1 MGKQFFYRGYLT
13 SCNYACGYCPFS
25 KRKMTEE
32 QRRNDQEALEK
43 FLCQMEGE
51 TEKHALLIVPYGE
64 ALIQEY
70 YWVAMARFS
79 QIPSEEYVGC
89 QTNLSFPVEKMLSV
103 YEASGGEK
111 QKLRLWCT
119 FHPSMTTVE
128 TFVMQCKQLEQAGIA
143 YCVGTVGN
151 PDEIVRIQKLREQL
165 PEHVY
170 VWINQMDGRKRN
182 YTEEEIRRFQE
193 IDPYFKLE
201 LKHYPADSSKCRK
214 SVFQE
219 ADGSRY
225 FCNLHAAQ
233 AGKRSRNIHVVH
245 SEKTCHDLHVSQE
258 VEKSQIPVADD
269 LDTLKNASHGH
280 PNANNSCR
288 RKECSCYI
296 AYCNRTDVEEL
307 FFFEPYPAFRIPT
320 YPKGIFLDIDGTLVE
335 EGKRALSDAMAEK
348 IQWLAKKSK
357 LYLATAL
364 PYPEAMGKCRKIADC
379 LSGGVF
385 ADGGHILIWES
396 VEGERKIKWEEVVPL
411 YMDNDDLT
419 ASASGSIT
427 ASVDEQS
434 SSTQQV
440 CAASSTNIGRL
451 TTPVGRSITANVGCR
466 SYQIRGVVYKQTLFS
481 KRKQGWL
488 LGEAETLVREMGQN
502 REWKKQLRFH
512 REKKHIGITSTKA
525 DKRTGVAKICLKEG
539 IALEDGMAVG
549 NEEEDLPMLSLFP
562 RSLYV
567 SELSKQ

>member
-89 QTNLSFPVEKMLSV
+89 QTNLSFPVEKMLSF

-128 TFVMQCKQLEQAGIA
+128 TFVMQCQQLEQAGIA

-193 IDPYFKLE
+193 IDPYFTLE

-233 AGKRSRNIHVVH
+233 AGGEYTN
-245 SEKTCHDLHVSQE
+245 L
-258 VEKSQIPVADD
+258 
-269 LDTLKNASHGH
+269 N
-280 PNANNSCR
+280 CR
-288 RKECSCYI
+288 RKECSCYL

-335 EGKRALSDAMAEK
+335 EGKRTLSDAMAEK
-348 IQWLAKKSK
+348 IRWLAQKSK

-396 VEGERKIKWEEVVPL
+396 VVGERKIKWEEVIPL
-411 YMDNDDLT
+411 YADNDNIT
-419 ASASGSIT
+419 ASASGSII
-427 ASVDEQS
+427 ANEDEQS
-434 SSTQQV
+434 LSTQQV
-440 CAASSTNIGRL
+440 CATGSTNIGRL
-451 TTPVGRSITANVGCR
+451 GSITASVGCR

-488 LGEAETLVREMGQN
+488 PGEADALVREMGQN
-502 REWKKQLRFH
+502 REWKKQFRFH
-512 REKKHIGITSTKA
+512 REKKHIGITSAKA

-562 RSLYV
+562 RSLYLR
-567 SELSKQ
+567 EMSKQ

>member
-32 QRRNDQEALEK
+32 QRRKDQEALEK

-193 IDPYFKLE
+193 IDPYFTLE

-233 AGKRSRNIHVVH
+233 AGGEYTN
-245 SEKTCHDLHVSQE
+245 L
-258 VEKSQIPVADD
+258 
-269 LDTLKNASHGH
+269 N
-280 PNANNSCR
+280 CR
-288 RKECSCYI
+288 RKECSCYL

-320 YPKGIFLDIDGTLVE
+320 YSKGIFLDIDGTLVE
-335 EGKRALSDAMAEK
+335 EGKRTLSDAMAEK
-348 IQWLAKKSK
+348 IRWLAQKSK

-396 VEGERKIKWEEVVPL
+396 VVGERKIKWEEVVPL
-411 YMDNDDLT
+411 YVDNDGLT
-419 ASASGSIT
+419 ASASG
-427 ASVDEQS
+427 
-434 SSTQQV
+434 
-440 CAASSTNIGRL
+440 RL
-451 TTPVGRSITANVGCR
+451 TTTIGGSINAGVGYR
-466 SYQIRGVVYKQTLFS
+466 SYQIRGIVYKQTLFS

-488 LGEAETLVREMGQN
+488 PGEAEDLVREMGQN
-502 REWKKQLRFH
+502 RVWEKQLRFH
-512 REKKHIGITSTKA
+512 REKKHIGITSAKA
-525 DKRTGVAKICLKEG
+525 DKRTGVAKICLREG
-539 IALEDGMAVG
+539 IALEDGMAMG
-549 NEEEDLPMLSLFP
+549 NQEEDLPMLSLFP
-562 RSLYV
+562 RSLYLG
-567 SELSKQ
+567 EMSKQ

>member
-25 KRKMTEE
+25 KRRMTEE
-32 QRRNDQEALEK
+32 QRRKDQEALEQ
-43 FLCQMEGE
+43 FVCQMEAE
-51 TEKHALLIVPYGE
+51 TEEHALLIVPYGE

-70 YWVAMARFS
+70 YWVAMARLS

-128 TFVMQCKQLEQAGIA
+128 AFVGQCQELEQADIA
-143 YCVGTVGN
+143 YCVGAVGN
-151 PDEIVRIQKLREQL
+151 PDEIFWIQELRKKL

-170 VWINQMDGRKRN
+170 VWINQMDGRKKK
-182 YTEEEIRRFQE
+182 YTEEEIQRFQE
-193 IDPYFKLE
+193 IDPYFPLE
-201 LKHYPADSSKCRK
+201 LRHYPADSSKCRK

-233 AGKRSRNIHVVH
+233 TGKA
-245 SEKTCHDLHVSQE
+245 CHDLLASQTE
-258 VEKSQIPVADD
+258 EKCH
-269 LDTLKNASHGH
+269 TLSHPREEEGYT
-280 PNANNSCR
+280 NSVCKR
-288 RKECSCYI
+288 RECSCYL

-320 YPKGIFLDIDGTLVE
+320 YPQGIFLDIDGTLVA
-335 EGKRALSDAMAEK
+335 EGKRALSDTMAEK
-348 IQWLAKKSK
+348 VRFLAQKSK

-364 PYPEAMGKCRKIADC
+364 PYSEAMGKCRKIADC

-385 ADGGHILIWES
+385 ADGGHILAWEN
-396 VEGERKIKWEEVVPL
+396 VGGERRIKWEEVVHLWADEDKLSHPL
-411 YMDNDDLT
+411 GGVVRKNS
-419 ASASGSIT
+419 SAR
-427 ASVDEQS
+427 
-434 SSTQQV
+434 QV
-440 CAASSTNIGRL
+440 PAACSKLII
-451 TTPVGRSITANVGCR
+451 PANVGCR

-481 KRKQGWL
+481 RRRQGWL
-488 LGEAETLVREMGQN
+488 PEEAEALVREIEQSTGD
-502 REWKKQLRFH
+502 EKQLRFH
-512 REKKHIGITSTKA
+512 VEKRHIGMISVKA
-525 DKRTGVAKICLKEG
+525 DKKAGVERICAREG
-539 IALEDGMAVG
+539 IALEDGMAMG
-549 NEEEDLPMLSLFP
+549 NEEGDLPMLSLFP
-562 RSLYV
+562 RSVY
-567 SELSKQ
+567 QGRRT

>member
-13 SCNYACGYCPFS
+13 SCNYSCGYCPFS

-32 QRRNDQEALEK
+32 QRRKDQEALEK
-43 FLCQMEGE
+43 FICQMEGE

-79 QIPSEEYVGC
+79 QISSEEYIGC

-143 YCVGTVGN
+143 YCVGVVGN
-151 PDEIVRIQKLREQL
+151 PDEIFQIQKLRELL

-182 YTEEEIRRFQE
+182 YTEEEIQRFQE
-193 IDPYFKLE
+193 IDPYFTLE

-233 AGKRSRNIHVVH
+233 AGKRSRNIHVVQ

-269 LDTLKNASHGH
+269 LDTLKNASHGY
-280 PNANNSCR
+280 PNTNGSCK
-288 RKECSCYI
+288 RKECSCYL

-335 EGKRALSDAMAEK
+335 EGERALSDTMEEK
-348 IQWLAKKSK
+348 IRWLAKKSK

-385 ADGGHILIWES
+385 ADGGHILVWES
-396 VEGERKIKWEEVVPL
+396 VEGERQIKWEEVVPL
-411 YMDNDDLT
+411 YVDND
-419 ASASGSIT
+419 
-427 ASVDEQS
+427 
-434 SSTQQV
+434 
-440 CAASSTNIGRL
+440 NL
-451 TTPVGRSITANVGCR
+451 TTPASRSIAASVGCR
-466 SYQIRGVVYKQTLFS
+466 SYQIRGVVYKQTFFS

-488 LGEAETLVREMGQN
+488 PGEVEALVQKMGQN
-502 REWKKQLRFH
+502 REWEKQLRFH
-512 REKKHIGITSTKA
+512 REKNHIGITSAKA

-549 NEEEDLPMLSLFP
+549 NEEEDLPMLSLFS

-567 SELSKQ
+567 GKLSKR

>member
-13 SCNYACGYCPFS
+13 SCNYSCGYCPFS

-32 QRRNDQEALEK
+32 QKKKDQEALEQ
-43 FLCQMEGE
+43 FVCQMEAE
-51 TEKHALLIVPYGE
+51 TRKHALQIVPYGE

-70 YWVAMARFS
+70 YWLAMARLS
-79 QIPSEEYVGC
+79 RIPSEEYVGC

-128 TFVMQCKQLEQAGIA
+128 SFVMQCQQLEQAGIA
-143 YCVGTVGN
+143 YCVGVVGD
-151 PDEIVRIQKLREQL
+151 PASISLIQKLREQL
-165 PEHVY
+165 PDDVY
-170 VWINQMDGRKRN
+170 VWINKMDGRRQG
-182 YTEEEIRRFQE
+182 YTEEEIRRFLE
-193 IDPYFKLE
+193 IDPYFHLE

-233 AGKRSRNIHVVH
+233 AGGAYSNLNCKR
-245 SEKTCHDLHVSQE
+245 Q
-258 VEKSQIPVADD
+258 
-269 LDTLKNASHGH
+269 
-280 PNANNSCR
+280 
-288 RKECSCYI
+288 ECSCYL

-307 FFFEPYPAFRIPT
+307 FFFEPYPAFRIPA

-335 EGKRALSDAMAEK
+335 EGKRALSGAMAEK
-348 IQWLAKKSK
+348 IQWLARKSK

-385 ADGGHILIWES
+385 ADGGHILVWENA
-396 VEGERKIKWEEVVPL
+396 EGERKIKWEEVVPL
-411 YMDNDDLT
+411 P
-419 ASASGSIT
+419 AEIS
-427 ASVDEQS
+427 
-434 SSTQQV
+434 QV
-440 CAASSTNIGRL
+440 CDKLSQHGL
-451 TTPVGRSITANVGCR
+451 GCR
-466 SYQIRGVVYKQTLFS
+466 TYQIRGGVYKQTLFS

-488 LGEAETLVREMGQN
+488 PGEAEELVREMGQN
-502 REWKKQLRFH
+502 RKWEKQLRFH
-512 REKKHIGITSTKA
+512 REKKHIGITSAKA

-549 NEEEDLPMLSLFP
+549 NEEGDLPMLSLFP

>member
-13 SCNYACGYCPFS
+13 SCNYSCGYCPFS

-32 QRRNDQEALEK
+32 QRRKDQEALEQ
-43 FLCQMEGE
+43 FVCQMEAE
-51 TEKHALLIVPYGE
+51 TRKHALQIVPYGE
-64 ALIQEY
+64 ALIHEY

-79 QIPSEEYVGC
+79 QIPSEEYIGC

-128 TFVMQCKQLEQAGIA
+128 TFVMQCKQLEQNNVVF
-143 YCVGTVGN
+143 CVGAVGDT
-151 PDEIVRIQKLREQL
+151 DEIFQIQKLREQL

-182 YTEEEIRRFQE
+182 YTEEDIRRFQE

-201 LKHYPADSSKCRK
+201 LMHYPADSSKCRK

-225 FCNLHAAQ
+225 YCNLHAAQ
-233 AGKRSRNIHVVH
+233 AGGNNRNLHAAQAGKSNSDIHVVQTGESSRDTH
-245 SEKTCHDLHVSQE
+245 VAQAEDTQCNLYIVQKGEKCHNLSSSQVERGYTDL
-258 VEKSQIPVADD
+258 
-269 LDTLKNASHGH
+269 N
-280 PNANNSCR
+280 CR
-288 RKECSCYI
+288 RRECSCYL

-320 YPKGIFLDIDGTLVE
+320 YPQGIFLDIDGTLVE
-335 EGKRALSDAMAEK
+335 EGKRALSDAVAEK
-348 IQWLAKKSK
+348 IRWLAQKSK

-379 LSGGVF
+379 LFGGVF
-385 ADGGHILIWES
+385 ADGGHILVWENA
-396 VEGERKIKWEEVVPL
+396 EGERRIKWEEVVPL
-411 YMDNDDLT
+411 PERISHVFDELFRLDDPC
-419 ASASGSIT
+419 GHRIT
-427 ASVDEQS
+427 TS
-434 SSTQQV
+434 
-440 CAASSTNIGRL
+440 
-451 TTPVGRSITANVGCR
+451 VGCR
-466 SYQIRGVVYKQTLFS
+466 CYQIKGVVYKQTLFS

-488 LGEAETLVREMGQN
+488 PGEAETLVRKMGQN
-502 REWKKQLRFH
+502 REWEKQFRFH
-512 REKKHIGITSTKA
+512 REKKHIGITSAKA
-525 DKRTGVAKICLKEG
+525 DKRTGVVKICLKEG
-539 IALEDGMAVG
+539 IALEDGMAIG

-562 RSLYV
+562 RSLYLGRV
-567 SELSKQ
+567 SK

>member
-13 SCNYACGYCPFS
+13 SCNYSCGYCPFS

-79 QIPSEEYVGC
+79 QIPSEEYIGC
-89 QTNLSFPVEKMLSV
+89 QTNLSFPVGKMLSV

-128 TFVMQCKQLEQAGIA
+128 TFVMQCEQLEQAGIA
-143 YCVGTVGN
+143 YCVGAVGN
-151 PDEIVRIQKLREQL
+151 PDEIFQIQKLREQL

-193 IDPYFKLE
+193 IDPYFTLE
-201 LKHYPADSSKCRK
+201 LRHYPADSSKCRK

-233 AGKRSRNIHVVH
+233 AKGKRRDFQVVQARGNSH
-245 SEKTCHDLHVSQE
+245 NLHAAQAEEGCHDLHIVRT
-258 VEKSQIPVADD
+258 EKECRIPVADD
-269 LDTLKNASHGH
+269 IGSQSMQSSVDNLENPSHGY
-280 PNANNSCR
+280 PNANGSCK
-288 RKECSCYI
+288 RKECSCYL
-296 AYCNRTDVEEL
+296 AYCNRMDVEEL

-320 YPKGIFLDIDGTLVE
+320 YSKGIFLDIDGTLVE
-335 EGKRALSDAMAEK
+335 EGERALSDAMAEK
-348 IQWLAKKSK
+348 IRWLTKKSK

-385 ADGGHILIWES
+385 ADGGHVLVWENI
-396 VEGERKIKWEEVVPL
+396 EGGRRIKWEEVVPL
-411 YMDNDDLT
+411 YADNDDVT
-419 ASASGSIT
+419 ASASGRS
-427 ASVDEQS
+427 
-434 SSTQQV
+434 
-440 CAASSTNIGRL
+440 
-451 TTPVGRSITANVGCR
+451 TTPASRRIAANVGCR
-466 SYQIRGVVYKQTLFS
+466 SYQIRGIVYKQTLFS

-488 LGEAETLVREMGQN
+488 PGEAEDLVREMGQN
-502 REWKKQLRFH
+502 RVWEKQLRFH
-512 REKKHIGITSTKA
+512 REKKHIGITSAKA

-567 SELSKQ
+567 GELSKQ